1 MKFNTWIWYMFR
13 IKIFSSAFS
22 KWNNSEFTK
31 TAVMN
36 LVESTF
42 DMVFIEEEGIG
53 IWIGT

>member
-1 MKFNTWIWYMFR
+1 MKFNTWKWYTFK

-22 KWNNSEFTK
+22 KWNYSEFTK